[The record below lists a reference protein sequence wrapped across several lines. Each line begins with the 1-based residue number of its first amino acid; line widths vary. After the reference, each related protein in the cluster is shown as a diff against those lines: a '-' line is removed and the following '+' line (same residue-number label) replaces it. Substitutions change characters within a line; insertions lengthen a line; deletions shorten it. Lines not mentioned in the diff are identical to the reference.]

1 MSPEPASTGPA
12 SGRPPSAQLRPM
24 PGPIPDPAGA
34 YDLAALGYTQQE
46 FLLEGTARSYR
57 LTSERTADGRWSVE
71 EADPA
76 PYATR
81 VLVRRPAC
89 EASLNGPPFSG
100 TVVVEWLNVSGG
112 LDAAPDWMLAH
123 TDLLR
128 RGHAWAGVSAQRAG
142 IEGGGLVPGL
152 HLKAAHPQRY
162 AALSH
167 PGDAWSFDIFSQ
179 AGRAVLA
186 ELRSAA
192 PAGSAARLLASGHSQ
207 SGAFL
212 VTYVNAIDPHA
223 GVFDGF
229 LVHGRTGA
237 GAALDTGFRP
247 GATTQTVGER
257 IRDDLRV
264 PVIVLQTETDVTLL
278 GSGLAKQPDSDLLR
292 NWEIAGAAHADTYLL
307 FASGQ
312 DDGALPPAR
321 LADLIQPTTDI
332 LMGRTELPVNSGP
345 QHHYVECAAIEQ
357 LDAWVAGRAKPPAA
371 PRLEVTA
378 DGRDLVRD
386 NLGIAAGGIRTPW
399 TDVPVAILSGTG
411 QRGEMFAFLFGT
423 TTGLTGAD
431 LARLYPGGQADY
443 LAKFE
448 ASLESAIDAGFLL
461 ADDRVEIVALAAAS
475 WPS

>member
-1 MSPEPASTGPA
+1 MVPI
-12 SGRPPSAQLRPM
+12 

-34 YDLAALGYTQQE
+34 YDLAALGYTEHE
-46 FLLEGTARSYR
+46 FLLDGTASSYR
-57 LTSERTADGRWSVE
+57 LTGERTPDGRWSVE
-71 EADPA
+71 PADEVPF
-76 PYATR
+76 ATR
-81 VLVRRPAC
+81 VLLRRPA
-89 EASLNGPPFSG
+89 EDARYSG

-123 TDLLR
+123 THLLR

-142 IEGGGLVPGL
+142 IEGGGLVPGM
-152 HLKAAHPQRY
+152 HLKAAHPERY

-179 AGRAVLA
+179 AGRAVA
-186 ELRSAA
+186 ELPGLSPGDRT
-192 PAGSAARLLASGHSQ
+192 ARLLASGHSQ

-212 VTYVNAIDPHA
+212 VTYVNAVDPVA
-223 GVFDGF
+223 RVFDGF

-237 GAALDTGFRP
+237 GAALDTGFNP
-247 GATTQTVGER
+247 GAAGAEQ
-257 IRDDLRV
+257 IRGDVRV

-278 GSGLAKQPDSDLLR
+278 GSGRAEQPDSDGLR

-312 DDGALPPAR
+312 DDGAIGPAR
-321 LADLIQPTTDI
+321 LAELLRPTTDI

-357 LDAWVAGRAKPPAA
+357 LDRWVAGRGEPPSA
-371 PRLEVTA
+371 PRLAVTA
-378 DGRDLVRD
+378 DGTDLDRDD
-386 NLGIAAGGIRTPW
+386 LGIAIGGIRTPW
-399 TDVPVAILSGTG
+399 TDVPLTILSGTG

-423 TTGLTGAD
+423 TRELGEAD
-431 LARLYPGGQADY
+431 LTRLYPGGRADY

-448 ASLESAIDAGFLL
+448 AALDAAIVSGFLL
-461 ADDRVEIVALAAAS
+461 SDDRAEIVAVAAAS
-475 WPS
+475 WCD

>member
-1 MSPEPASTGPA
+1 MST
-12 SGRPPSAQLRPM
+12 SARLTPM

-34 YDLAALGYTQQE
+34 YDLAALGYTEQE
-46 FLLEGTARSYR
+46 FLLEGTANSYR
-57 LTSERTADGRWSVE
+57 LTSERTPDGRWSVQP
-71 EADPA
+71 ADEA

-81 VLVRRPAC
+81 MLLRRPA
-89 EASLNGPPFSG
+89 ADADFSG

-123 TDLLR
+123 TQLLR

-142 IEGGGLVPGL
+142 IEGGGLVDGM

-179 AGRAVLA
+179 AGRALLA
-186 ELRSAA
+186 ATGLL
-192 PAGSAARLLASGHSQ
+192 PARTSSPAARLLASGHSQ

-212 VTYVNAIDPHA
+212 VTYVNAIDPVA
-223 GVFDGF
+223 AVFDGF

-247 GATTQTVGER
+247 GASTQAVGER

-278 GSGLAKQPDSDLLR
+278 GSGLARQPDGELLR

-312 DDGALPPAR
+312 DDGALPAGR
-321 LADLIQPTTDI
+321 LAELMRPTTDI
-332 LMGRTELPVNSGP
+332 LMGSTALPVNSGP
-345 QHHYVECAAIEQ
+345 QHHYTECAAFEA
-357 LDAWVAGRAKPPAA
+357 LDAWVAGLAKPPSAA
-371 PRLEVTA
+371 RLEPTA
-378 DGRDLVRD
+378 DGRELRRD
-386 NLGIAAGGIRTPW
+386 TLGVATGGIRTPW
-399 TDVPVAILSGTG
+399 TDVPVTVLSGTV

-423 TTGLTGAD
+423 TTGLRDAD
-431 LARLYPGGQADY
+431 LARLYPGGKADY
-443 LAKFE
+443 LEKFE
-448 ASLESAIDAGFLL
+448 ASLDGAIEAGFLL
-461 ADDRVEIVALAAAS
+461 TDDRAEILAVAGAS
-475 WPS
+475 WPG